1 MRRTYDATL
10 TIDTLEGIMD
20 CPAVYEVC
28 EDYANLL
35 TFTIGSRQFS
45 LDDAIAM
52 TGVEHVG
59 KQELHVWNN
68 WLEETESEWN
78 LEAAE

>member
-10 TIDTLEGIMD
+10 TIDTLEGIMT
-20 CPAVYEVC
+20 CPAVYDVC

-52 TGVEHVG
+52 TGVDHVG
-59 KQELHVWNN
+59 TQELSVWKA
-68 WLEETESEWN
+68 WLDETESEWN